1 VVKFGNTRAPNTGAT
16 EVIRATV
23 LFFSLL
29 CSTHSGIKRP
39 GSDAHHPAGQKNT
52 SIKQDDNNGE
62 NQMKKLLMAT
72 AALALGA
79 TSTFAETKIG
89 MITTLSGGGA
99 GLGID
104 VRDGFMLA
112 IEQSGRDD
120 IEVVIEDDQR
130 KPDIAVQLADK
141 MVQSERVDILTGII
155 WSNLA
160 MAVIPSVTAQGKFY
174 LSPNAGP
181 SALAGQGCHENY
193 FNVAWQ
199 NDNLHEAAGAYA
211 NSAGY
216 SNSFI
221 LAPNYPAGQDALTG
235 YKRTFAGELA
245 GEVYTQLGQ
254 TDYAAEI
261 AQIRASGADSVFFFL
276 PGGMGISFLKQYADS
291 GVDLPV
297 VGPAFSFDQGILQAV
312 GDAALGVVNTSQW
325 NKDID
330 NPTNAA
336 FVESFQAEYGR
347 LPSLYASQGFDTANL
362 ILSALDKA
370 EVSDADAFREAL
382 RAADFDSTRGEFKF
396 GPNHHPIQTIYAR
409 EVIKEGDVFTN
420 KIIGTALEN
429 QADVY
434 AADCKM

>member
-1 VVKFGNTRAPNTGAT
+1 
-16 EVIRATV
+16 
-23 LFFSLL
+23 
-29 CSTHSGIKRP
+29 
-39 GSDAHHPAGQKNT
+39 
-52 SIKQDDNNGE
+52 
-62 NQMKKLLMAT
+62 MKIGRL
-72 AALALGA
+72 ALAAGLAMAAGMA
-79 TSTFAETKIG
+79 SAEVKVG

-112 IEQSGRDD
+112 IKQSGRED

-141 MVQSERVDILTGII
+141 MIQSEKVDVLTGII

-160 MAVIPSVTAQGKFY
+160 MAVVPAATAQGKFY

-181 SALAGQGCHENY
+181 SALAGKGCHESY

-211 NSAGY
+211 NTAGY
-216 SNSFI
+216 KKSFI
-221 LAPNYPAGQDALTG
+221 LAPNYPAGKDALTG
-235 YKRTFAGELA
+235 YKRFFEGELA
-245 GEVYTQLGQ
+245 SEIYTELGQ

-261 AQIRASGADSVFFFL
+261 AQIRASDADSVFFFL

-291 GVDLPV
+291 GVELPV

-312 GDAALGVVNTSQW
+312 GAAALGVVNTSQW

-330 NPTNAA
+330 NPANKA
-336 FVESFQAEYGR
+336 FVESFQAEYDR

-362 ILSALDKA
+362 LISAIEAADI
-370 EVSDADAFREAL
+370 SDQDAFRAALEA
-382 RAADFDSTRGEFKF
+382 ANFDSVRGDFSF
-396 GPNHHPIQTIYAR
+396 GPNHHPVQTIYAR
-409 EVIKEGDVFTN
+409 EVVEENGVFTN
-420 KIIGTALEN
+420 KILGVALEN
-429 QADVY
+429 HSDAY
-434 AADCKM
+434 AGDCKM

>member
-1 VVKFGNTRAPNTGAT
+1 MINKT
-16 EVIRATV
+16 
-23 LFFSLL
+23 
-29 CSTHSGIKRP
+29 IKIL
-39 GSDAHHPAGQKNT
+39 T
-52 SIKQDDNNGE
+52 SAAV
-62 NQMKKLLMAT
+62 MTAT
-72 AALALGA
+72 AL
-79 TSTFAETKIG
+79 TSSAFADVKVG

-112 IEQSGRDD
+112 IKQSGRTD

-141 MVQSERVDILTGII
+141 MVQSEKVDVLTGII

-160 MAVIPSVTAQGKFY
+160 MAVVPSVTAQGKFY

-181 SALAGQGCHENY
+181 SALAGAGCHKNY

-211 NSAGY
+211 NGAGHK
-216 SNSFI
+216 NSFI
-221 LAPNYPAGQDALTG
+221 LAPNYPAGKDALTG
-235 YKRTFAGELA
+235 YKRFFSGDLA
-245 GEVYTQLGQ
+245 GEIFTKLGQ

-261 AQIRASGADSVFFFL
+261 AQIRASNADSVFFFL
-276 PGGMGISFLKQYADS
+276 PGGMGISFLKQYAAS

-312 GDAALGVVNTSQW
+312 GSAALGVVNTSQW

-330 NPTNAA
+330 NPTNNA
-336 FVESFQAEYGR
+336 FVESFKAEYGR

-362 ILSALDKA
+362 LISAVATSDVK
-370 EVSDADAFREAL
+370 DADSFRKALEA
-382 RAADFDSTRGEFKF
+382 ANFDSTRGDFKF
-396 GPNHHPIQTIYAR
+396 GSNHHPVQTIYAR
-409 EVIKEGDVFTN
+409 KVIKEGDIFTN
-420 KIIGTALEN
+420 MIIGTALEN
-429 QADVY
+429 HSDAY
-434 AADCKM
+434 ATKCKF

>member
-1 VVKFGNTRAPNTGAT
+1 
-16 EVIRATV
+16 
-23 LFFSLL
+23 
-29 CSTHSGIKRP
+29 
-39 GSDAHHPAGQKNT
+39 
-52 SIKQDDNNGE
+52 
-62 NQMKKLLMAT
+62 MKMKSMALALSV
-72 AALALGA
+72 AALASTAGA
-79 TSTFAETKIG
+79 EGVKVG

-99 GLGID
+99 GLGMD

-112 IEQSGRDD
+112 IAQSGNSD

-141 MVQSERVDILTGII
+141 MIQSEKVDVLTGII

-160 MAVIPSVTAQGKFY
+160 MAVVPSVTAQGKFY

-181 SALAGQGCHENY
+181 SALAGKGCHKNY

-211 NSAGY
+211 NNAGLK
-216 SNSFI
+216 NSFI
-221 LAPNYPAGQDALTG
+221 LAPNYPAGKDSLTG
-235 YKRTFAGELA
+235 YKRMYEGDLA
-245 GEVYTQLGQ
+245 GEVFTKLGQ
-254 TDYAAEI
+254 KDYAAEI

-312 GDAALGVVNTSQW
+312 GGAALGVKNTSQW

-330 NPTNAA
+330 NAANAA
-336 FVESFQAEYGR
+336 FVTSFQAEYGR

-362 ILSALDKA
+362 LISALAKSGVA
-370 EVSDADAFREAL
+370 DADGF
-382 RAADFDSTRGEFKF
+382 RAALEAAEFDSVRGDFSF
-396 GPNHHPIQTIYAR
+396 ASNHHPIQNIYVR

-429 QADVY
+429 HADVY
-434 AADCKM
+434 AADCQM